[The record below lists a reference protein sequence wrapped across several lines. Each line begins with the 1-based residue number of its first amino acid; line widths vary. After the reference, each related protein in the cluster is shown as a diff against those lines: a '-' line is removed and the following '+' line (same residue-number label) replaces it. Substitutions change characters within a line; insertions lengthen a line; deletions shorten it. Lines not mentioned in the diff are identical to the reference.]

1 MTEQGVQP
9 VDAVGQRPIAIT
21 VVCVVMIIGAVATVP
36 LMFSEAARALPSW
49 YTPYLAFSVLIGLAC
64 TGGLWM
70 MQKWAVYT
78 FIAFALV
85 NQVILGATGLWNVLA
100 LLLSGIKIGVML
112 IYLPRMK

>member
-1 MTEQGVQP
+1 
-9 VDAVGQRPIAIT
+9 
-21 VVCVVMIIGAVATVP
+21 
-36 LMFSEAARALPSW
+36 
-49 YTPYLAFSVLIGLAC
+49 
-64 TGGLWM
+64 M

-85 NQVILGATGLWNVLA
+85 NQAILGATGLWNVLA